1 MANLRSI
8 CVYCG
13 ASPGTGDRFVEAT
26 EAFGAAMAQHGIR
39 LVYGGGNVGLMGAV
53 ARAVLASGGEVTGII
68 PGFLKDRE
76 MLLAEAQEVI
86 VVPDMHTRKR
96 AMFDRADAFVAL
108 PGGVGTLEEL
118 VEQLTWAQLGHHQKP
133 ILLYDVDDFW
143 DPLLALFEHMGRA
156 GFLRDGFHQ
165 RILRANNPDAA
176 LAAMERAVAAVSPS
190 VLAGDTA
197 RL

>member
-1 MANLRSI
+1 M
-8 CVYCG
+8 
-13 ASPGTGDRFVEAT
+13 GT
-26 EAFGAAMAQHGIR
+26 
-39 LVYGGGNVGLMGAV
+39 V
-53 ARAVLASGGEVTGII
+53 ARAVLAAGGEVTGII

-133 ILLYDVDDFW
+133 ILLYDVDNFW
-143 DPLLALFEHMGRA
+143 DPLVALFEHMRRA
-156 GFLRDGFHQ
+156 GFLRDGFEQ
-165 RILRANNPDAA
+165 RVLRSRDPEDAITS
-176 LAAMERAVAAVSPS
+176 MQRAIDGVSPAT
-190 VLAGDTA
+190 LAGETD